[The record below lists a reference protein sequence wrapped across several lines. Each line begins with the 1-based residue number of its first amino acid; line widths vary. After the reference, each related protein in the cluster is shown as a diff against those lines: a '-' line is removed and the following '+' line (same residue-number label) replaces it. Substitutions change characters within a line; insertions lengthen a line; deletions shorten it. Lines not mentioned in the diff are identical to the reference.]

1 MSVSKS
7 ERILNLFFVL
17 LNSKKPIPRHE
28 IKQRVSGYEECES
41 ETAFERMFERDKD
54 ELRNTGIKI
63 DTVPVDPLFDDE
75 LGYQVDSNTFLT
87 KTVEWTP
94 SERAILSLAST
105 TWHKTEFENL
115 AKSATLKTGGS
126 INAKLVDENTEN
138 YSGELLKFRSIM
150 KSLNTKSIMDFKYV
164 SFDDN
169 EPKSRQVIPRKLY
182 RQGDNWYFDAYEL
195 ISSTWKTYQTSRI
208 VGEII
213 IKPASAIE
221 LNLLKKDNNQTLPRT
236 VRVEINQNA
245 SLISHI
251 TGGIA
256 IGDRTID
263 FNFFDEKSFAKYL
276 LRFSSIIVSI
286 DNEAIRGHYRK
297 YLKDFMKVLS
307 ND

>member
-17 LNSKKPIPRHE
+17 INSKRPIPRHE
-28 IKQRVSGYEECES
+28 IRQKVNGYEECES
-41 ETAFERMFERDKD
+41 ESAFERMFERDKD

-63 DTVPVDPLFDDE
+63 DAVPVDPLFDDE
-75 LGYQVDSNTFLT
+75 LGYQVDSKTFLT

-105 TWHKTEFENL
+105 TWHRTEFENL

-126 INAKLVDENTEN
+126 INLKSSDENTDI
-138 YSGELLKFRSIM
+138 YSEELLKFRSIM
-150 KSLNTKSIMDFKYV
+150 KSLNTKSVMDFRYV

-169 EPKSRQVIPRKLY
+169 EPKSRQVIPKKLY

-195 ISSTWKTYQTSRI
+195 ISTSWKTYQTSRI

-213 IKPASAIE
+213 LRPASEIE
-221 LNLLKKDNNQTLPRT
+221 LNLLKKDNYQTLPRT
-236 VRVEINQNA
+236 VRIEINQNA

-251 TGGIA
+251 TGGNA

-263 FNFFDEKSFAKYL
+263 FKFFDEKSFAKYL

-286 DNEAIRGHYRK
+286 DNDAIREYYKK

-307 ND
+307 HD

>member
-17 LNSKKPIPRHE
+17 INSKRPIPRHE
-28 IKQRVSGYEECES
+28 IRQRVNGYEECES

-75 LGYQVDSNTFLT
+75 LGYQVDSKTFLT

-105 TWHKTEFENL
+105 TWHRTEFENL

-126 INAKLVDENTEN
+126 INVKLGDDNSEN

-150 KSLNTKSIMDFKYV
+150 KSLNTKSIMDFRYV

-169 EPKSRQVIPRKLY
+169 EPKSRQVIPKKLY

-195 ISSTWKTYQTSRI
+195 VSTTWKTYQTSRI

-251 TGGIA
+251 TGGNA

-263 FNFFDEKSFAKYL
+263 FKFFDEKSM
-276 LRFSSIIVSI
+276 S
-286 DNEAIRGHYRK
+286 
-297 YLKDFMKVLS
+297 
-307 ND
+307 

>member
-17 LNSKKPIPRHE
+17 INSKRPIPRHE
-28 IKQRVSGYEECES
+28 IRQRVNGYEECES

-75 LGYQVDSNTFLT
+75 LGYQVDSKTFLT

-105 TWHKTEFENL
+105 TWHRTEFENL

-126 INAKLVDENTEN
+126 INVKSSDDNTEN

-150 KSLNTKSIMDFKYV
+150 KSLNTKSIMDFRYV
-164 SFDDN
+164 SFDDD
-169 EPKSRQVIPRKLY
+169 EPKSRQVIPKKLY

-195 ISSTWKTYQTSRI
+195 ISTTWKTYQTSRI
-208 VGEII
+208 VGEIV

-221 LNLLKKDNNQTLPRT
+221 LNLLKKDNNQTHPRT

-263 FNFFDEKSFAKYL
+263 FKFFDERSFAKYL

-286 DNEAIRGHYRK
+286 DNEAVREHYKK

-307 ND
+307 HD

>member
-17 LNSKKPIPRHE
+17 LNSKKPISRHE
-28 IKQRVSGYEECES
+28 IRQRVSGYEECES

-208 VGEII
+208 VGEIV

>member
-17 LNSKKPIPRHE
+17 INSKRPIPRHE
-28 IKQRVSGYEECES
+28 IRQKVNGYEECES
-41 ETAFERMFERDKD
+41 ESAFERMFERDKD

-63 DTVPVDPLFDDE
+63 DAVPVDPLFDDE
-75 LGYQVDSNTFLT
+75 LGYQVDSKTFLT

-105 TWHKTEFENL
+105 TWHRTEFENL

-126 INAKLVDENTEN
+126 INLKSSDENTDI
-138 YSGELLKFRSIM
+138 YSEELLKFRSIM
-150 KSLNTKSIMDFKYV
+150 KSLNTKSVIDFKYV

-169 EPKSRQVIPRKLY
+169 EPKSRQVIPKKLY

-195 ISSTWKTYQTSRI
+195 ISTTWKTYQTSRI

-213 IKPASAIE
+213 IKPASEIE
-221 LNLLKKDNNQTLPRT
+221 LNLLKKDNYQTLPRT

-251 TGGIA
+251 TGGNA

-263 FNFFDEKSFAKYL
+263 FKFFDEKSFAKYL

-286 DNEAIRGHYRK
+286 DNDAIREYYKK

-307 ND
+307 HD

>member
-17 LNSKKPIPRHE
+17 INSKRPIPRHE
-28 IKQRVSGYEECES
+28 IRHRVSDYEECES

-75 LGYQVDSNTFLT
+75 LGYQVDSKTFLT

-94 SERAILSLAST
+94 SERATLSLAST
-105 TWHKTEFENL
+105 TWHRTEFENL

-126 INAKLVDENTEN
+126 INVKSSDENTEN
-138 YSGELLKFRSIM
+138 YSGELLRFRSIM
-150 KSLNTKSIMDFKYV
+150 KSLSTKSIMDFRYV

-169 EPKSRQVIPRKLY
+169 EPKSRQVIPKKLY

-195 ISSTWKTYQTSRI
+195 ISTTWKTYQTSRI

-221 LNLLKKDNNQTLPRT
+221 LNLLKKDKSQTLPRT

-286 DNEAIRGHYRK
+286 DNEVIREHYK
-297 YLKDFMKVLS
+297 NNLKDFMKVLS
-307 ND
+307 HD

>member
-17 LNSKKPIPRHE
+17 INSKRPIPRHE
-28 IKQRVSGYEECES
+28 IRQKVNGYEECES
-41 ETAFERMFERDKD
+41 ESAFERMFERDKD

-63 DTVPVDPLFDDE
+63 DAVPVDPLFDDE
-75 LGYQVDSNTFLT
+75 LGYQVDSKTFLT

-105 TWHKTEFENL
+105 TWHRTEFENL

-126 INAKLVDENTEN
+126 INLKSSDENTDI
-138 YSGELLKFRSIM
+138 YSEELLKFRSIM
-150 KSLNTKSIMDFKYV
+150 KSLNTKSVMDFKYV

-169 EPKSRQVIPRKLY
+169 EPKSRQVIPKKLY

-195 ISSTWKTYQTSRI
+195 ISTTWKTYQTSRI

-213 IKPASAIE
+213 IKPASEIE
-221 LNLLKKDNNQTLPRT
+221 INLLKKDNYQTLPRT
-236 VRVEINQNA
+236 VRIEINQNA

-251 TGGIA
+251 TGGNA

-263 FNFFDEKSFAKYL
+263 FKFFDEKSFAKYL

-286 DNEAIRGHYRK
+286 DNDAIREYYKK

-307 ND
+307 HD

>member
-17 LNSKKPIPRHE
+17 INSKRPIPRHE
-28 IKQRVSGYEECES
+28 IRQRVNGYEECES

-75 LGYQVDSNTFLT
+75 LGYQVDSKTFLT

-94 SERAILSLAST
+94 AERAILSLAAT
-105 TWHKTEFENL
+105 TWHRTEFENL

-126 INAKLVDENTEN
+126 INVKSSDENTEN

-150 KSLNTKSIMDFKYV
+150 KSLNTKSIMDFRYV

-169 EPKSRQVIPRKLY
+169 EPKSRQVIPKKLY

-195 ISSTWKTYQTSRI
+195 VSTTWKTYQTSRI
-208 VGEII
+208 VGEIV

-263 FNFFDEKSFAKYL
+263 FKFFDEKSFAKYL

-286 DNEAIRGHYRK
+286 DNETDSRTLQEI
-297 YLKDFMKVLS
+297 LKGFHEGFES
-307 ND
+307 

>member
-17 LNSKKPIPRHE
+17 INSKRPIPRHE
-28 IKQRVSGYEECES
+28 IRHRVSDYEECES

-75 LGYQVDSNTFLT
+75 LGYQVDSKTFLT

-105 TWHKTEFENL
+105 TWHRTEFENL

-126 INAKLVDENTEN
+126 INVKSSDENTEN

-150 KSLNTKSIMDFKYV
+150 KSLSTKSIMDFRYV

-195 ISSTWKTYQTSRI
+195 ISTTWKTYQTSRI

-251 TGGIA
+251 TGGTA

-263 FNFFDEKSFAKYL
+263 FKFFDEKSFAKYL

-286 DNEAIRGHYRK
+286 DNEAIREHYKK
-297 YLKDFMKVLS
+297 YLKDFMKVL
-307 ND
+307 NHD

>member
-17 LNSKKPIPRHE
+17 INSKRPIPRHE
-28 IKQRVSGYEECES
+28 IRQKVNGYEECES
-41 ETAFERMFERDKD
+41 ESAFERMFERDKD

-63 DTVPVDPLFDDE
+63 DAVPVDPLFDDE
-75 LGYQVDSNTFLT
+75 LGYQVDSKTFLT

-105 TWHKTEFENL
+105 TWHRTEFENL

-126 INAKLVDENTEN
+126 INLKSSDENADI
-138 YSGELLKFRSIM
+138 YSEELLKFRSIM
-150 KSLNTKSIMDFKYV
+150 KCLNTKSVMDFKYV

-169 EPKSRQVIPRKLY
+169 EPKSRQVIPKKLY

-195 ISSTWKTYQTSRI
+195 ISTTWKTYQTSRI

-213 IKPASAIE
+213 IKPASEIE
-221 LNLLKKDNNQTLPRT
+221 LNLLKKDNYQTLPRT
-236 VRVEINQNA
+236 VRIEINQNA

-263 FNFFDEKSFAKYL
+263 FKFFDEKSFAKYL

-286 DNEAIRGHYRK
+286 DNDAIREYYKK

-307 ND
+307 HD

>member
-17 LNSKKPIPRHE
+17 INSKRPIPRHE
-28 IKQRVSGYEECES
+28 IRQRDNGYEECES
-41 ETAFERMFERDKD
+41 ETAIERMFERDKD
-54 ELRNTGIKI
+54 VLRNTGIKI

-75 LGYQVDSNTFLT
+75 LGYQVDSKTFLT

-105 TWHKTEFENL
+105 TWHRTEFENL

-126 INAKLVDENTEN
+126 INVKAGDEYTEN

-150 KSLNTKSIMDFKYV
+150 KSLNTKSIMDFRYV

-169 EPKSRQVIPRKLY
+169 EPKRRQVIPKKLY

-195 ISSTWKTYQTSRI
+195 VSTTWKTYQTSRI
-208 VGEII
+208 VGEIK

-221 LNLLKKDNNQTLPRT
+221 LNLLKKDNKQTLPRI

-251 TGGIA
+251 TGGTA

-263 FNFFDEKSFAKYL
+263 FKFFDEKSFAKYL

-286 DNEAIRGHYRK
+286 DNEAIREHYKK

-307 ND
+307 HD

>member
-17 LNSKKPIPRHE
+17 INSKRPIPRHE
-28 IKQRVSGYEECES
+28 IRQKVNGYEECES
-41 ETAFERMFERDKD
+41 ESAFERMFERDKD

-63 DTVPVDPLFDDE
+63 DAVPVDPLFDDE
-75 LGYQVDSNTFLT
+75 LGYQVDSKTFLT

-105 TWHKTEFENL
+105 TWHRTEFENL

-126 INAKLVDENTEN
+126 INLKSSDENTDI
-138 YSGELLKFRSIM
+138 YSEELLKFRSIM
-150 KSLNTKSIMDFKYV
+150 KSLNTKSVMDFKYV

-169 EPKSRQVIPRKLY
+169 EPKSRQVIPKKLY

-195 ISSTWKTYQTSRI
+195 ISTTWKTYQTSRI

-213 IKPASAIE
+213 IKPASEIE
-221 LNLLKKDNNQTLPRT
+221 LNLLKKDNYQTLPRT
-236 VRVEINQNA
+236 VRIEINQNA

-251 TGGIA
+251 TGGNA

-263 FNFFDEKSFAKYL
+263 FKFFDEKSFAKYL

-286 DNEAIRGHYRK
+286 DNDAIREYYKK

-307 ND
+307 HD

>member
-17 LNSKKPIPRHE
+17 LNSKRPIPRHE

-105 TWHKTEFENL
+105 TWHRTEFENL

-126 INAKLVDENTEN
+126 INAELIEENTEN

-150 KSLNTKSIMDFKYV
+150 KSLNTKSIMDFWYV

-195 ISSTWKTYQTSRI
+195 ISMTWKTYQTSRI
-208 VGEII
+208 VGEIV

-256 IGDRTID
+256 IGDKTID

-286 DNEAIRGHYRK
+286 DNEAIREHYRK

-307 ND
+307 DD

>member
-17 LNSKKPIPRHE
+17 INSKRPIPRHE
-28 IKQRVSGYEECES
+28 IRQKVNGYEECES
-41 ETAFERMFERDKD
+41 ESAFERMFERDKD

-63 DTVPVDPLFDDE
+63 DAVPVDPLFDDE
-75 LGYQVDSNTFLT
+75 LGYQVDSKTFLT

-105 TWHKTEFENL
+105 TWHRTEFENL
-115 AKSATLKTGGS
+115 AKPATLKTGGS
-126 INAKLVDENTEN
+126 INLKSSDENTDI
-138 YSGELLKFRSIM
+138 YSEELLKFRSIM
-150 KSLNTKSIMDFKYV
+150 KSLNTKSVMDFKYV

-169 EPKSRQVIPRKLY
+169 EPKSRQVIPKKLY

-195 ISSTWKTYQTSRI
+195 ISTTWKTYQTSRI

-213 IKPASAIE
+213 IKPASEIE
-221 LNLLKKDNNQTLPRT
+221 LNLLKKDNYQTLPRT

-251 TGGIA
+251 TGGNA

-263 FNFFDEKSFAKYL
+263 FKFFDEKSFAKYL

-286 DNEAIRGHYRK
+286 DNDAIREYYKK

-307 ND
+307 HD

>member
-17 LNSKKPIPRHE
+17 INSKRPIPRHE
-28 IKQRVSGYEECES
+28 IRQKVNGYEECES
-41 ETAFERMFERDKD
+41 ESAFERMFERDKD

-63 DTVPVDPLFDDE
+63 DAVPVDPLFDDE
-75 LGYQVDSNTFLT
+75 LGYQVDSKTFLT

-105 TWHKTEFENL
+105 TWHRTEFENL

-126 INAKLVDENTEN
+126 INLKSSDENTDI
-138 YSGELLKFRSIM
+138 YSEELLKFRSIM
-150 KSLNTKSIMDFKYV
+150 KSLNTKSVMDFKYV

-169 EPKSRQVIPRKLY
+169 EPKSRQVIPKKLY

-195 ISSTWKTYQTSRI
+195 ISTTWKTYQTSRI

-213 IKPASAIE
+213 IKPASEIE
-221 LNLLKKDNNQTLPRT
+221 LNLLKKDNYQTLPRT
-236 VRVEINQNA
+236 VRIEINQNA

-251 TGGIA
+251 TGGNA

-263 FNFFDEKSFAKYL
+263 FKFFDEKSFAKYL

-286 DNEAIRGHYRK
+286 DNDAIREYYKK
-297 YLKDFMKVLS
+297 YLKDFMKVLRH
-307 ND
+307 D

>member
-17 LNSKKPIPRHE
+17 INSKRPIPRHE
-28 IKQRVSGYEECES
+28 IRQKVNGYEECES

-63 DTVPVDPLFDDE
+63 DAVPVDPLFDDE
-75 LGYQVDSNTFLT
+75 LGYQVDSKTFLT

-105 TWHKTEFENL
+105 TWHRTEFENL

-126 INAKLVDENTEN
+126 INLKSSDENTDI
-138 YSGELLKFRSIM
+138 YSEELLKFRSIM
-150 KSLNTKSIMDFKYV
+150 KSLNTKSVMDFKYV

-169 EPKSRQVIPRKLY
+169 EPKSRQVIPKKLY

-195 ISSTWKTYQTSRI
+195 ISTTWKTYQTSRI

-213 IKPASAIE
+213 IKPASEIE
-221 LNLLKKDNNQTLPRT
+221 LNLLKKDNYQTLPRT
-236 VRVEINQNA
+236 VRIEINQNA

-251 TGGIA
+251 TGGNA

-263 FNFFDEKSFAKYL
+263 FKFFDEKSFAKYL

-286 DNEAIRGHYRK
+286 DNDAIREYYKK
-297 YLKDFMKVLS
+297 YLKDFVKVLS
-307 ND
+307 HD

>member
-1 MSVSKS
+1 MSVNKS

-17 LNSKKPIPRHE
+17 INSKRPVPRHE
-28 IKQRVSGYEECES
+28 IRQKVNGYETCES

-54 ELRNTGIKI
+54 ELRSTGIKI
-63 DTVPVDPLFDDE
+63 DAVPIDPLFDDE
-75 LGYQVDSNTFLT
+75 LGYQVDSQTFLT
-87 KTVEWTP
+87 KSVEWTP

-105 TWHKTEFENL
+105 TWHRTEFENL
-115 AKSATLKTGGS
+115 AKYATLKTGGS
-126 INAKLVDENTEN
+126 INTESNADEAES
-138 YSGELLKFRSIM
+138 YSEELLKFRNIM
-150 KSLNTKSIMDFKYV
+150 KALNSKLIMDFNYV
-164 SFDDN
+164 SFDDD
-169 EPKSRQVIPRKLY
+169 EPRTRQVVPKKLY

-195 ISSTWKTYQTSRI
+195 ISTTWKTYQTSRI

-221 LNLLKKDNNQTLPRT
+221 LNLLKKDNSQTLPRT

-286 DNEAIRGHYRK
+286 DNEAIREHYKK
-297 YLKDFMKVLS
+297 YLRDFMKVLS
-307 ND
+307 HD

>member
-17 LNSKKPIPRHE
+17 INSKRPIPRHE
-28 IKQRVSGYEECES
+28 IRQRVNGYEECES

-54 ELRNTGIKI
+54 ELRNTGIQI
-63 DTVPVDPLFDDE
+63 DTVPIDPLFDDE
-75 LGYQVDSNTFLT
+75 LGYQVDSKTFLT
-87 KTVEWTP
+87 KSVEWTP
-94 SERAILSLAST
+94 AERAILSLAAT

-115 AKSATLKTGGS
+115 AKSATLKTGGA
-126 INAKLVDENTEN
+126 INLRSSDENTEN
-138 YSGELLKFRSIM
+138 YSVELLKFRSIL

-169 EPKSRQVIPRKLY
+169 EPKSRQVIPKKLY

-195 ISSTWKTYQTSRI
+195 VSTTWKTYQTSRI
-208 VGEII
+208 VGEIG

-221 LNLLKKDNNQTLPRT
+221 LNLLKKDNNQKLPRT

-256 IGDRTID
+256 IGDGAID
-263 FNFFDEKSFAKYL
+263 FKFFDEKSFAKYL

-286 DNEAIRGHYRK
+286 DNETIREHYKK
-297 YLKDFMKVLS
+297 YLKDFLKVLS
-307 ND
+307 HD